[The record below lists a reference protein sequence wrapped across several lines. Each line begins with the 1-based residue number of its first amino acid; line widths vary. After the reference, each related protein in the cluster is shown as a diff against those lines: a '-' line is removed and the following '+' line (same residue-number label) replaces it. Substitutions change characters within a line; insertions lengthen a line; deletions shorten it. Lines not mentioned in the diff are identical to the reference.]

1 MHHNSPVSADTSST
15 LSCFK
20 VSLDSLGEHS
30 ANRDALNFSLN
41 LSGVFV
47 ANSLTKNPSHFPVLG
62 IDSGTHDHALCALT
76 SLIFFSVE
84 KNVNQALLAEPQV
97 GKIYFLIKTSQEILS
112 LKTRVLIAQSLTK
125 KEKLSVKNT
134 SISHTQ
140 KVFFEN
146 SHI

>member
-1 MHHNSPVSADTSST
+1 M
-15 LSCFK
+15 
-20 VSLDSLGEHS
+20 
-30 ANRDALNFSLN
+30 
-41 LSGVFV
+41 
-47 ANSLTKNPSHFPVLG
+47 
-62 IDSGTHDHALCALT
+62 
-76 SLIFFSVE
+76 

-97 GKIYFLIKTSQEILS
+97 GKIYFLIKTIQEVLS